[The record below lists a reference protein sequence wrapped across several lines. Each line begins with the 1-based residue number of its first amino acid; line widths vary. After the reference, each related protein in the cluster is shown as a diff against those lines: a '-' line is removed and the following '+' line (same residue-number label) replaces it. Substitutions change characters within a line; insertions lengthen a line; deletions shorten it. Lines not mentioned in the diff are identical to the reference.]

1 MKAFGLPFGAYANG
15 FTKIS
20 DGFLTDK
27 PTVDALSERQDLGPI
42 EYAKFAMHWINQ
54 GATIVGGCCE
64 VGPQHIQELAK
75 QIKDAGHN
83 IV

>member
-1 MKAFGLPFGAYANG
+1 
-15 FTKIS
+15 
-20 DGFLTDK
+20 
-27 PTVDALSERQDLGPI
+27 VDALSERHDLGPA
-42 EYAKFAMHWINQ
+42 EYAKFAMHWIDQ

-64 VGPQHIQELAK
+64 VGPEHIQELAK